1 MASMAQLPR
10 PQAAPSSSLVN
21 GTESTS
27 AWLEA
32 DAVFGGIG
40 GQKNYPGFTVCG
52 GAADTVFAKLCP
64 ARSLGKAQQT

>member
-1 MASMAQLPR
+1 MAG
-10 PQAAPSSSLVN
+10 SSYI
-21 GTESTS
+21 
-27 AWLEA
+27 ACAA